1 MNKKEKQKIIDGIEK
16 LSIVTVE
23 GIAGVLIHKSSVLK
37 LLNAMPEEK
46 ADNIF
51 CGECGELVGVGTIM
65 HDINAMPE
73 DDFSPPCAVVKTMV
87 PGDAVVRYA
96 DNSYGLET
104 EAEIAKGKWAEYWY
118 EHEHT
123 PPLARPTFPD
133 WLDREEV

>member
-51 CGECGELVGVGTIM
+51 CVECGELVGVGTIM

-73 DDFSPPCAVVKTMV
+73 ES
-87 PGDAVVRYA
+87 
-96 DNSYGLET
+96 ET
-104 EAEIAKGKWAEYWY
+104 QIAKRKIDEFTD
-118 EHEHT
+118 EHDEIWMHEVNGWGI
-123 PPLARPTFPD
+123 LCVMKD
-133 WLDREEV
+133 WLSGEEE